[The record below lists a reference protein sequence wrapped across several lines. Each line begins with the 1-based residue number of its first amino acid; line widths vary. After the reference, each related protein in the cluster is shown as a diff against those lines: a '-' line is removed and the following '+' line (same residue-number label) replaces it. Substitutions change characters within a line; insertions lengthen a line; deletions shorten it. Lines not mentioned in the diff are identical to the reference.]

1 MPVSKKI
8 HYEKKDFLFF
18 FISFS
23 LFLLSCEDALDIV
36 QDGELN
42 DEALFTSVQNMQ
54 FFLNE
59 TYDQLTIQ
67 NEIMLSSTLTDE
79 VAVGSAGFPSETL
92 SFNVFST
99 NGFAINIWSSNYRA
113 INYANRL
120 IRGSQ
125 LFTPPTT
132 DLPAYNNIIAQARA
146 IRAFCH
152 FNLLTYF
159 STNLADPNA
168 PGVMLVDF
176 VPTTAQKIPR
186 STNAQVFSLIE
197 SDLLFAENNLTTPT
211 SGGNSW
217 RFFNVNVINAMRAR
231 MYLYRGLHT
240 QAETYADLVINNSGI
255 QLASCTFTLPTDFP
269 LTSNS
274 TTHIGASGSDSFD
287 TQPPA
292 GPQRALFLMD
302 RWTAT
307 AFSPDYRKMWVD
319 FSQGEAI
326 FSLLRLNNNANFG
339 SQYNTNQSYI
349 GGGPLRDMGRN
360 LYELFTQPMGGGA
373 QDFRR
378 WSFVDRSSLIVPD
391 ATQGD
396 QFNDVLI
403 VDKYPGKAGNHGSN
417 DLKVFRMSEMYF
429 IKAECRIAAGDT
441 PGAAALIRTVRQNRN
456 YIASAVVPLPTYANP
471 TAAWADVL
479 LERRKELCFEG
490 HRYIDLK
497 RIGTLAGVTT
507 TDRFLTDSQNSS
519 AINPLNISVTDF
531 RLTLPIPQDEI
542 NVNPMAQN
550 PGY

>member
-8 HYEKKDFLFF
+8 NIMKKGFLFF
-18 FISFS
+18 AFFS
-23 LFLLSCEDALDIV
+23 LFMFSCDDALDIV

-42 DEALFTSVQNMQ
+42 DEALFTSATNMQ
-54 FFLNE
+54 LFLNE

-67 NEIMLSSTLTDE
+67 SEIMLSSTLTDE
-79 VAVGSAGFPSETL
+79 VGLGDAGFPSETMN
-92 SFNVFST
+92 FNIFST
-99 NGFAINIWSSNYRA
+99 NGFAAGIWNSNYRA

-120 IRGSQ
+120 IRGSE
-125 LFTPPTT
+125 LFTPPAA
-132 DLPAYNNIIAQARA
+132 DLVQYNNILAQARA

-159 STNLADPNA
+159 STNMADPAA

-176 VPTTAQKIPR
+176 VPTASQKVPR
-186 STNAQVFSLIE
+186 SSNGEVFGLIE
-197 SDLLFAENNLTTPT
+197 ADLLFAENNLTTPT
-211 SGGNSW
+211 SGANSW
-217 RFFNVNVINAMRAR
+217 RFFNKNIINAMRAR

-240 QAETYADLVINNSGI
+240 QAETYADLVINTSGI
-255 QLASCTFTLPTDFP
+255 SLSSSSFTLPANFP
-269 LTSNS
+269 LTSAF
-274 TTHIGASGSDSFD
+274 TGHVGAAGFDSLD
-287 TQPPA
+287 TQPAA

-307 AFSPDYRKMWVD
+307 TTSPEYKKMWVD

-339 SQYNTNQSYI
+339 SQYNTNQSFI
-349 GGGPLRDMGRN
+349 SGGSLRDMSRN
-360 LYELFTQPMGGGA
+360 LYALFTQPMGGGA

-378 WSFVDRSSLIVPD
+378 WAFVDRSSRIV
-391 ATQGD
+391 ANASAGTQFD
-396 QFNDVLI
+396 DVLV

-417 DLKVFRMSEMYF
+417 DLKVYRMSEMYF
-429 IKAECRIAAGDT
+429 IKAECRVEAGDRPAAAG
-441 PGAAALIRTVRQNRN
+441 LIQQVRQNRN
-456 YIASAVVPLPTYANP
+456 YIAGATVPTPSYGTSQDAYA
-471 TAAWADVL
+471 DIL

-497 RIGTLAGVTT
+497 RIGTKAGVTT

-519 AINPLNISVTDF
+519 SINPLNISVNDF
-531 RLTLPIPQDEI
+531 RFTLPVPQNEI